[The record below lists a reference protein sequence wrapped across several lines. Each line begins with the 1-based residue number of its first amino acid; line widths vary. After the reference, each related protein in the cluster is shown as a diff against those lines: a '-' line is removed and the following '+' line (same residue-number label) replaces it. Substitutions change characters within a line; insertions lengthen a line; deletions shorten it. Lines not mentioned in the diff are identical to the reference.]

1 MKKGVLF
8 AVGAYVI
15 WGLFPAYWKLLQHVT
30 ALQLIAHRILWSF
43 VLLFLFILIS
53 KQRKEFFVAIK
64 QPRVFWIY
72 LISGILIAGN
82 WLVYVW
88 AVNAG
93 FIVETSLGYFINPLL
108 SVLLGVVLLRERL
121 RLFQWVPIGL
131 AAAGV
136 LYLTIIYGKL
146 PWIALSLAFTF
157 GIYGLVKKLAPLNAL
172 HGLTFETGLVIIPA
186 IGFLL
191 VAEFNSEGAFLHTG
205 LVSDLL
211 MIGAGIATSVPL
223 LLFSSAAQTIPL
235 SLVGILQYIA
245 PTLQFLLGVLVYG
258 EPFTQSQGVGFGLVW
273 LALIIYTIE
282 GIKFRNSSVKQP
294 AKV

>member
-1 MKKGVLF
+1 MKKGVLY

-15 WGLFPAYWKLLQHVT
+15 WGLFPAYWKLLQHVP
-30 ALQLIAHRILWSF
+30 ALQLVAHRIFWSF
-43 VLLFLFILIS
+43 VLLFLFILVS
-53 KQRKEFFVAIK
+53 KQSDEFITAIRK
-64 QPRVFWIY
+64 PRTLWIY
-72 LISGILIAGN
+72 LSSGILIAGN
-82 WLVYVW
+82 WLIYVW

-108 SVLLGVVLLRERL
+108 SVLLGVILLRERL

-146 PWIALSLAFTF
+146 PWIALTLAFTF

-172 HGLTFETGLVIIPA
+172 YGLTFETGLVIIPA
-186 IGFLL
+186 LLFLF
-191 VAEFNSEGAFLHTG
+191 VTEFNGEGAFLHTG
-205 LVSDLL
+205 LGNDLL
-211 MIGAGIATSVPL
+211 MVGAGVATSVPL

-235 SLVGILQYIA
+235 SMVGILQYIA
-245 PTLQFLLGVLVYG
+245 PTLQFLLGVLVYD

-273 LALIIYTIE
+273 LALIFYTIE
-282 GIKFRNSSVKQP
+282 GVKFRSSSEQQPVKP
-294 AKV
+294 